1 MDPHLFI
8 RSYFFHP
15 LQKQS
20 AGLFW
25 CGSHRHNTIFQN
37 PLSSPTGPQSFGVIQ
52 TTSLAIFESMQHEKK
67 HICHLC
73 IGVSWYS
80 CLLPT
85 ILIYRLSQKQVPENP
100 VAYHPCPP
108 KKACFD
114 ILGQTPRFLSWLRMG
129 YSKCNCWSS
138 RSFMADHHV
147 PYQNCHLEAWGYTL
161 Q

>member
-20 AGLFW
+20 GLFW

-67 HICHLC
+67 TYMPSVYRC
-73 IGVSWYS
+73 IVIFMSSAYYFDIQAVSKTGTRKS
-80 CLLPT
+80 S
-85 ILIYRLSQKQVPENP
+85 RLSPLS
-100 VAYHPCPP
+100 P
-108 KKACFD
+108 KKSMF
-114 ILGQTPRFLSWLRMG
+114 
-129 YSKCNCWSS
+129 
-138 RSFMADHHV
+138 
-147 PYQNCHLEAWGYTL
+147 
-161 Q
+161 